1 MELGTEMVV
10 LVFGLTLA
18 LQNRELGRSSSVWFS
33 WLTSHG
39 GDLHP
44 MSKLEKGKLG
54 PQYFQLTRV
63 EPLPYQWGQSG
74 GRGDPT
80 FYSHLPGI

>member
-1 MELGTEMVV
+1 MCGFLGLLLMV
-10 LVFGLTLA
+10 GISTL
-18 LQNRELGRSSSVWFS
+18 R
-33 WLTSHG
+33 
-39 GDLHP
+39 
-44 MSKLEKGKLG
+44 SKLEKGKLG

-63 EPLPYQWGQSG
+63 EPPLPYEWGQSG